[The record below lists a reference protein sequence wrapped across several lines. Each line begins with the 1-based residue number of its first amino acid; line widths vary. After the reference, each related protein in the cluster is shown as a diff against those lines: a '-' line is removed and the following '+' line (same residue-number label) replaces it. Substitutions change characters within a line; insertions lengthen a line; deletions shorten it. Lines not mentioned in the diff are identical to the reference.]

1 MCPCLKA
8 MAAQSSPGDRSL
20 GTGFTIGFT
29 LSKTCCKSTRW
40 MQDSMLQCFNVP
52 LPSFAILFLVDCP
65 GFERL
70 ELVASANHAELT
82 SVCVLRL
89 LQWAQRHGAE
99 VSNALKVL
107 EPQATGDRT
116 CHSQERLEE
125 GTQRQDYQKIFRMK
139 WREYKR
145 SVKESFKNMH

>member
-1 MCPCLKA
+1 MLPCP
-8 MAAQSSPGDRSL
+8 
-20 GTGFTIGFT
+20 FT
-29 LSKTCCKSTRW
+29 
-40 MQDSMLQCFNVP
+40 
-52 LPSFAILFLVDCP
+52 ILFLVDC

-70 ELVASANHAELT
+70 GLVPSVNHHAEAFT
-82 SVCVLRL
+82 VFVLRL

-125 GTQRQDYQKIFRMK
+125 GPHATSGISRNVQSEVEGVKRQ
-139 WREYKR
+139 
-145 SVKESFKNMH
+145 